1 MGASPCPKLAQE
13 PELLVTAPGA
23 TPRATSPVQGHV
35 PAPGVIPKPAAP
47 SEFLSGASRSGSRR
61 IFYTFQGKHMEI
73 PSSEWFYFLPFP
85 FPLSLAELIPLWGD
99 AHGAGPSC
107 PPCRIPPAVLE
118 ELQTKEE
125 GTGNFEFPLPEV
137 AGDTEAGAEEKP
149 RVALEEEVE
158 TPPAPKNGD
167 QPLKTPNPPASP
179 IPALC
184 WASNPW
190 G

>member
-1 MGASPCPKLAQE
+1 MPTGQD
-13 PELLVTAPGA
+13 
-23 TPRATSPVQGHV
+23 RAAH
-35 PAPGVIPKPAAP
+35 PA
-47 SEFLSGASRSGSRR
+47 E
-61 IFYTFQGKHMEI
+61 
-73 PSSEWFYFLPFP
+73 
-85 FPLSLAELIPLWGD
+85 FPL
-99 AHGAGPSC
+99 
-107 PPCRIPPAVLE
+107 AVLE

-158 TPPAPKNGD
+158 TPPTPKNGD